1 MTSLKILFG
10 YGHPTEIGCCFLQN
24 RAHWNMALCSD
35 GGNIQKYSRPLTVL
49 SSVVR
54 DHVVVVEDIYV
65 MLCLHQ
71 K

>member
-1 MTSLKILFG
+1 
-10 YGHPTEIGCCFLQN
+10 
-24 RAHWNMALCSD
+24 MALCSD
-35 GGNIQKYSRPLTVL
+35 GGNIQKYSRPLTVF

-71 K
+71 NDTNVSCKGWVP